1 MRESPTARGGNG
13 RGPKG
18 RRSMQISQ
26 GWDETDRHIEEAA
39 DSEINGNEKFR
50 AMQTGITMEMSQ
62 R

>member
-1 MRESPTARGGNG
+1 
-13 RGPKG
+13 
-18 RRSMQISQ
+18 MQISQ

-39 DSEINGNEKFR
+39 DSEIKINEKFR